1 MCVQLQH
8 VTRAGPGF
16 CNKSRQNMLAFAPLF
31 FAAVLGFGAAHG
43 GPGHSCMHDTI
54 VEGARQSWRTAGE
67 PDRFVIQEHDLTQP
81 GSHNSQTS
89 RSLLSYSNI
98 RIKIMTDLLVDGAYV
113 SPRSLTV
120 FPQVLLVPSGC
131 GTGADQVLLLC
142 FPPVSATV
150 RSYVR
155 AQQQIPARLWRVL
168 GNPPL
173 WLPRFRAPRM
183 TSCTWATP
191 STISS

>member
-1 MCVQLQH
+1 
-8 VTRAGPGF
+8 
-16 CNKSRQNMLAFAPLF
+16 MLAFAPLF
-31 FAAVLGFGAAHG
+31 FAAVLAFGAAHG

-113 SPRSLTV
+113 SPRSLAV
-120 FPQVLLVPSGC
+120 SRKFCWFPLVAVELIRSCFCAFLPFQRPS
-131 GTGADQVLLLC
+131 
-142 FPPVSATV
+142 V
-150 RSYVR
+150 R
-155 AQQQIPARLWRVL
+155 
-168 GNPPL
+168 
-173 WLPRFRAPRM
+173 M
-183 TSCTWATP
+183 
-191 STISS
+191 